1 MSMSLSKLHEIV
13 KDREVWCIAVYGVTK
28 SDMTERLNNN
38 LITKRSLGM
47 NVSILSVLGQSFF
60 HQLLRKSE
68 QLVKRPTRTHFLTPL
83 KFHKY

>member
-1 MSMSLSKLHEIV
+1 MPQSMGSQ
-13 KDREVWCIAVYGVTK
+13 R

-38 LITKRSLGM
+38 LITKRNLGM

-68 QLVKRPTRTHFLTPL
+68 QLVKAMVSPVVMYGCESWTVKKAER
-83 KFHKY
+83 